1 MKAAVL
7 YETKQPM
14 VIEDVELD
22 DPKSEEVLVKIG
34 AAGICRSDR
43 HFMHGDAPI
52 ALPVV
57 LGHEGAGT
65 VEKVGPGVTSVR
77 PGDQVILSFVSA
89 CGRCRSCIEGN
100 SQVCDVHMAAGP
112 NMMDGT
118 TRLHKGGQSIHHMGK
133 VACFAEYA
141 VIPEAGV
148 VPVEAAI
155 PMDAAALIGCCVP
168 TGVGAVVNSAKVRPG
183 STVAVVG
190 CGGVGINVIMG
201 AALMNATKIIAVD
214 LRESQLEFAMKFGAT
229 HTVNSSDQDP
239 VAAVKEI
246 TGGLGADYTF
256 EVVGLPA
263 TIKAAYDMAGKSST
277 VTLVGIAPFGAEA
290 ELNAVDMVRLEKTV
304 RGTYYGSTHA
314 KVDMP
319 KFAELYRM
327 GRLNLDDLIVR
338 HYSLD
343 QVNEAYDDMD
353 QGEIGRGVIVF

>member
-14 VIEDVELD
+14 VLEDVELD
-22 DPKSEEVLVKIG
+22 DPKEGEVLVKIG

-52 ALPVV
+52 DLPVV

-65 VEKVGPGVTSVR
+65 VERVGPGVTSVR
-77 PGDQVILSFVSA
+77 PGEQVILSFVSS
-89 CGRCRSCIEGN
+89 CGRCRSCLEGN

-141 VIPEAGV
+141 VIPEMGCV
-148 VPVEAAI
+148 SVEANI
-155 PMDAAALIGCCVP
+155 PMEIAALIGCCVP

-214 LRESQLEFAMKFGAT
+214 LIEAKLEMACQFGAT
-229 HTVNSSDQDP
+229 HVINASNGDP
-239 VAAVKEI
+239 IPKI
-246 TGGLGADYTF
+246 QSLTDDLGADYAF
-256 EVVGLPA
+256 EAIGTRTTYEQAVYAIRNRG
-263 TIKAAYDMAGKSST
+263 KAIWIG
-277 VTLVGIAPFGAEA
+277 AP
-290 ELNAVDMVRLEKTV
+290 
-304 RGTYYGSTHA
+304 
-314 KVDMP
+314 
-319 KFAELYRM
+319 
-327 GRLNLDDLIVR
+327 
-338 HYSLD
+338 
-343 QVNEAYDDMD
+343 
-353 QGEIGRGVIVF
+353 

>member
-7 YETKQPM
+7 YEAKTPL
-14 VIEDVELD
+14 VLEDVELD
-22 DPKSEEVLVKIG
+22 DPKEGEVLVKIG

-52 ALPVV
+52 AMPVV

-65 VEKVGPGVTSVR
+65 VEAVGPGVTSVR
-77 PGDQVILSFVSA
+77 PGQQVILSFVPA
-89 CGRCRSCIEGN
+89 CGRCNSCLSGN
-100 SQVCDVHMAAGP
+100 SQVCDNHMATGP

-118 TRLHKGGQSIHHMGK
+118 QRLHKGDQRIHHMGK

-141 VIPEAGV
+141 VVPEMGC
-148 VPVEAAI
+148 VPI
-155 PMDAAALIGCCVP
+155 DMPTPMAQAALIGCCVP
-168 TGVGAVVNSAKVRPG
+168 TGVGAVINSAKVTPG

-229 HTVNSSDQDP
+229 HTVNASDVDP
-239 VAAVKEI
+239 VARVKEL
-246 TGGLGADYTF
+246 TNGRGADFTF
-256 EVVGLPA
+256 EVVGSTA
-263 TIKAAYDMAGKSST
+263 TIRAAYEMAGKSSV

-290 ELNAVDMVRLEKTV
+290 PLNAVDMVRMEKTV

-314 KVDMP
+314 RVDMP
-319 KFAELYRM
+319 KFNDLYHA
-327 GRLNLDDLIVR
+327 GKLNLDDLVVR
-338 HYSLD
+338 HYTLD

-353 QGEIGRGVIVF
+353 KGEIGRGVIVF